1 MPLLSIVVS
10 KKVPIA
16 LSLEESTAKLTDAY
30 AMFAKVPADE
40 VVNSALEYVFE
51 KDKDF
56 QKWREGNPSAQIPA
70 SLKLQSEAAEAPA
83 NGRGKRS
90 QNGSNA
96 S

>member
-10 KKVPIA
+10 KKVPVTCQ
-16 LSLEESTAKLTDAY
+16 LEESTAKLTDAY

-51 KDKDF
+51 KDKAF
-56 QKWREGNPSAQIPA
+56 QKWRDENPSAQVPA
-70 SLKLQSEAAEAPA
+70 SLKVQTEVAEAPG

-90 QNGSNA
+90 PNGSSA